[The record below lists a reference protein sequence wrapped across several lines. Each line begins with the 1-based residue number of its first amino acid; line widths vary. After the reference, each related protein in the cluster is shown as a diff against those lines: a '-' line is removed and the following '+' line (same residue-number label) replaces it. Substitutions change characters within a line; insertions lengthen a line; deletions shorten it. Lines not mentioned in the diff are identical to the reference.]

1 MPAGRT
7 ACGEGGSGA
16 QDEDKRPRGQC
27 PTVTG
32 KGLWGQA
39 DFGSNSALL
48 LPCHLGCASSQ
59 DPSELS
65 VLICEVGANVWK
77 TCPDGLKGMKQRKGL
92 ARGRRAAVLTI
103 WLHPPGGCSQPT
115 ARWPPSSSLSA
126 LSSCHT
132 PGLWASIYSPQ
143 RAPPSTESP
152 LVQKRRE
159 LTLFVYGED

>member
-1 MPAGRT
+1 MGRGVQEPRMRT
-7 ACGEGGSGA
+7 RGPGGSV
-16 QDEDKRPRGQC
+16 P
-27 PTVTG
+27 VTG

-39 DFGSNSALL
+39 GLGSNSALL
-48 LPCHLGCASSQ
+48 LPCLLGRGSSQ

-77 TCPDGLKGMKQRKGL
+77 TCPDGLKGMKQRKGP

-132 PGLWASIYSPQ
+132 PGLWASIFSPH

-159 LTLFVYGED
+159 LTLSVHGED